1 MTHGRDRRRA
11 QDRCEAH
18 DARHRITDQ
27 RDRQQE
33 ARQQIAGRRAGAGPA
48 QGRER
53 QQAGERG
60 ADVRGSVQKSH
71 SRTRPEQAEQDEG
84 HGGARPP
91 TGAGAPGASDQ
102 DAADDDAQVDQ
113 ERHVVD
119 QAGDDSADSDGRRV
133 EGHVRQPVGV
143 NGKQP
148 ATQGQVPL
156 AHVLAEENH
165 RGAVRLSRPQPGGVP
180 DSKQPGQRAEHAD
193 EPEPAHDS
201 LTQYC
206 FHGAVVRPEP
216 A

>member
-1 MTHGRDRRRA
+1 M
-11 QDRCEAH
+11 
-18 DARHRITDQ
+18 
-27 RDRQQE
+27 
-33 ARQQIAGRRAGAGPA
+33 
-48 QGRER
+48 
-53 QQAGERG
+53 
-60 ADVRGSVQKSH
+60 
-71 SRTRPEQAEQDEG
+71 
-84 HGGARPP
+84 
-91 TGAGAPGASDQ
+91 
-102 DAADDDAQVDQ
+102 
-113 ERHVVD
+113 D

-165 RGAVRLSRPQPGGVP
+165 RGAVGLSRPQPGGVP
-180 DSKQPGQRAEHAD
+180 DSKQPGQRAERAERPD
-193 EPEPAHDS
+193 EPEPAHGS